1 MGTSLPSP
9 ETALAGANRT
19 AGPRPGRRTPRRWRA
34 RLLAVLAVTG
44 PGLVAAAAGND
55 AGGIATYASAG
66 AQFGY
71 HTLFLMVFITVI
83 LALVQEM
90 CARLGCYTGEGLG
103 SLFREQFSLRVTAVV
118 LVAFLV
124 ANLGA
129 MVSEFG
135 GVGVAFELVGVGRFV
150 SVPIAAVIIWALV
163 VFGSY
168 RHAERVFLGLALVFL
183 VYPVAAILAHPNV
196 GEVLSQ
202 TLLPSVVPSGEFLLL
217 SVGLVGATISPY
229 VQFYVASAVADKGVR
244 PLDYPRQRTDA
255 ILGAVFANVINM
267 FIIIA
272 AAAAITTRAPL
283 QSAQDA
289 GQALRPVAG
298 PFAAEL
304 FAIGLLGA
312 SALAAAVVPLS
323 TAYVVSEAIGTERSV
338 GNSFREAPLFL
349 WLFTGQIVVGATI
362 ALLPGNLINLLI
374 RTQILNG
381 VIAPILLTCI
391 LVLTNRRALL
401 GPAANGPVLR
411 ALGSVFVGI
420 IAVMAV
426 AAMGLSVAGWFGV
439 GG

>member
-1 MGTSLPSP
+1 M
-9 ETALAGANRT
+9 
-19 AGPRPGRRTPRRWRA
+19 
-34 RLLAVLAVTG
+34 RLLALLAITG

-55 AGGIATYASAG
+55 AGGIATYACAG

-71 HTLFLMVFITVI
+71 HTLFLMVFVTAV

-103 SLFREQFSLRVTAVV
+103 SLLREQFSLRVTAVV

-135 GVGVAFELVGVGRFV
+135 GIGVAFELVGVGRFV
-150 SVPIAAVIIWALV
+150 SVPIAAGIIWALV

-168 RHAERVFLGLALVFL
+168 RRVERVFLALALVFV
-183 VYPVAAILAHPNV
+183 VYPLAAILAHPNV
-196 GEVLSQ
+196 REVLSQ
-202 TLLPSVVPSGEFLLL
+202 TVLPSFVPSQTFLLL

-244 PLDYPRQRTDA
+244 PADYPRQRMDA
-255 ILGAVFANVINM
+255 IMGAIFANVVNM

-312 SALAAAVVPLS
+312 SVLAAAVVPLS
-323 TAYVVSEAIGTERSV
+323 TAYVVSETIGTERSV
-338 GNSFREAPLFL
+338 GKSFREAPLFL
-349 WLFTGQIVVGATI
+349 WLFTGQIVIGAAV

-391 LVLTNRRALL
+391 LILTNRRALL
-401 GPAANGPVLR
+401 GTAANGPILR
-411 ALGSVFVGI
+411 AVGAISVGI
-420 IAVMAV
+420 IGAMAV
-426 AAMGLSVAGWFGV
+426 AAVGFSVAAWFGV

>member
-1 MGTSLPSP
+1 
-9 ETALAGANRT
+9 
-19 AGPRPGRRTPRRWRA
+19 
-34 RLLAVLAVTG
+34 
-44 PGLVAAAAGND
+44 
-55 AGGIATYASAG
+55 
-66 AQFGY
+66 
-71 HTLFLMVFITVI
+71 
-83 LALVQEM
+83 
-90 CARLGCYTGEGLG
+90 
-103 SLFREQFSLRVTAVV
+103 
-118 LVAFLV
+118 
-124 ANLGA
+124 
-129 MVSEFG
+129 
-135 GVGVAFELVGVGRFV
+135 V
-150 SVPIAAVIIWALV
+150 SVPLAAFIIWALV

-168 RHAERVFLGLALVFL
+168 RYAERVFLGLTLVFL
-183 VYPVAAILAHPNV
+183 VYPIAAILAHPNV

-202 TLLPSVVPSGEFLLL
+202 TVLPSLVPTRAFLLL

-244 PLDYPRQRTDA
+244 PLDYPRQRIDA

-323 TAYVVSEAIGTERSV
+323 TAYVLSEAIGTERSV
-338 GNSFREAPLFL
+338 GKSFREAPLFL
-349 WLFTGQIVVGATI
+349 WLLTGQIVVGATV

-374 RTQILNG
+374 KTQILNG
-381 VIAPILLTCI
+381 MIAPILLTCI
-391 LVLTNRRALL
+391 LILTNRRALL
-401 GPAANGPVLR
+401 GTAANGPIFRTVG
-411 ALGSVFVGI
+411 AVCIGI
-420 IAVMAV
+420 IAIMAV
-426 AAMGLSVAGWFGV
+426 AAMGISVAGWLGV

>member
-1 MGTSLPSP
+1 V
-9 ETALAGANRT
+9 
-19 AGPRPGRRTPRRWRA
+19 
-34 RLLAVLAVTG
+34 RLLGLVAVTG

-71 HTLFLMVFITVI
+71 HTLFLMVFITAG

-90 CARLGCYTGEGLG
+90 CARLGSYTGEGLG
-103 SLFREQFSLRVTAVV
+103 SLLREQFSLRVTAIV

-135 GVGVAFELVGVGRFV
+135 GVGVAFELVGVPRFG
-150 SVPIAAVIIWALV
+150 SVPVAAGIIWTLV

-168 RHAERVFLGLALVFL
+168 QRAERVFRTVALIFL
-183 VYPVAAILAHPNV
+183 VYPIAAILAHPDV
-196 GEVLSQ
+196 GQVLHQ
-202 TLLPSVVPSGEFLLL
+202 TLLPSLVPSAAFLLL

-244 PLDYPRQRTDA
+244 PLDYPRQRVDA

-283 QSAQDA
+283 RSAQDA

-323 TAYVVSEAIGTERSV
+323 TAYVVSEAIGAERSV
-338 GNSFREAPLFL
+338 GKSFREAPLFR
-349 WLFTGQIVVGATI
+349 WLFTGQIVIGALV

-381 VIAPILLTCI
+381 VIAPILLSCI
-391 LVLTNRRALL
+391 LVLTNRRAVL
-401 GPAANGPVLR
+401 GAAANGPLLR
-411 ALGSVFVGI
+411 ALGGALIGI
-420 IAVMAV
+420 IALMAV
-426 AAMGLSVAGWFGV
+426 AALGISVAGWLGV
-439 GG
+439 TE

>member
-1 MGTSLPSP
+1 V
-9 ETALAGANRT
+9 
-19 AGPRPGRRTPRRWRA
+19 
-34 RLLAVLAVTG
+34 RLLALVAITG

-55 AGGIATYASAG
+55 AGGIAAYASAG

-71 HTLFLMVFITVI
+71 HTLFLMVFITGC

-90 CARLGCYTGEGLG
+90 CARLGSYTGEGLG
-103 SLFREQFSLRVTAVV
+103 SLFREQFSLRVTAIV

-129 MVSEFG
+129 MASEFA
-135 GVGVAFELVGVGRFV
+135 GVGVSFELVGVHRFV
-150 SVPIAAVIIWALV
+150 SVPLAAGIIWVLV

-168 RHAERVFLGLALVFL
+168 QRAERVFRTAALIFL
-183 VYPVAAILAHPNV
+183 VYPIAAILAHPNV
-196 GEVLSQ
+196 GEVLHQ
-202 TLLPSVVPSGEFLLL
+202 TLLPSFVPSQAFLLL

-244 PLDYPRQRTDA
+244 PLDYPRQRVDA

-304 FAIGLLGA
+304 FVIGLLGA

-323 TAYVVSEAIGTERSV
+323 TAYVVSEAIGAERSV
-338 GNSFREAPLFL
+338 GKSFREAPLFR
-349 WLFTGQIVVGATI
+349 WLFTVQIVIGAVV
-362 ALLPGNLINLLI
+362 ALLPGNLIDLLI

-391 LVLTNRRALL
+391 LVLTNRRSLL
-401 GPAANGPVLR
+401 GEAANGPLLR
-411 ALGSVFVGI
+411 ALGGGLIGI
-420 IAVMAV
+420 IALLAV
-426 AAMGLSVAGWFGV
+426 AAMGISAARWLGV
-439 GG
+439 TG

>member
-1 MGTSLPSP
+1 MDAPAPCSP
-9 ETALAGANRT
+9 TTVVSAGRSPGPNS
-19 AGPRPGRRTPRRWRA
+19 GPRGWWM
-34 RLLAVLAVTG
+34 RLLALFSIAG

-71 HTLFLMVFITVI
+71 HTLFLMVFITAV
-83 LALVQEM
+83 LVLVQEM
-90 CARLGCYTGEGLG
+90 CARLGSYTGEGLG
-103 SLFREQFSLRVTAVV
+103 SLLREQFSLRVTAMV
-118 LVAFLV
+118 LVAFLL

-135 GVGVAFELVGVGRFV
+135 GIGVAFELVGVDRFV
-150 SVPIAAVIIWALV
+150 SVPIAAGIIWALV

-168 RHAERVFLGLALVFL
+168 RRAERVFLALALVFL
-183 VYPVAAILAHPNV
+183 VYPLAAILAHPNA
-196 GEVLSQ
+196 GQVLSQ
-202 TLLPSVVPSGEFLLL
+202 TVLPSFVPSQAFVLL

-229 VQFYVASAVADKGVR
+229 VQFYMASAVADKGVR
-244 PLDYPRQRTDA
+244 PSDYPRQRLDA

-312 SALAAAVVPLS
+312 SVLAAAVVPLS

-338 GNSFREAPLFL
+338 GKSFREAPLFL
-349 WLFTGQIVVGATI
+349 WLFTAQILIGAAV

-374 RTQILNG
+374 KTQILNG
-381 VIAPILLTCI
+381 VIAPVLLACI

-401 GPAANGPVLR
+401 GTAANGPILR
-411 ALGSVFVGI
+411 AVGGACVGI
-420 IAVMAV
+420 IGVMA
-426 AAMGLSVAGWFGV
+426 AAAVGISIAGWFGV
-439 GG
+439 GA